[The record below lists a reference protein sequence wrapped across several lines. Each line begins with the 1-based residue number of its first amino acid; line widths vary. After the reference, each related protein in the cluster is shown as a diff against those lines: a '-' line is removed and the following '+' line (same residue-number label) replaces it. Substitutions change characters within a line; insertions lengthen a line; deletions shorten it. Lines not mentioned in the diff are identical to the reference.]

1 MPLLTSSDAKTTKGQ
16 PLGYLTGIL
25 YLAPHKIAGRNVCPN
40 ATAGCKLGCLYS
52 SGRGKFSNVKKA
64 RIAKTK
70 KFFAD
75 PKAFVDELSKDILAL
90 LRKAARRGL
99 IPCVRLNGTSDLPWE
114 KLKGTNG
121 KTLMQEY
128 PSLIFYDYTKSPQ
141 RMVTFINDEM
151 PSNYHLTFSRSEKAG
166 MGTLYAGILRSGGNV
181 AAVVNIKRGKP
192 LPPFGGSTQIVD
204 GDEHDLRF
212 LDPKGCIV
220 GLRAKGD
227 AIKDTSGFVLRIAWI
242 TNVLAELDRVVA

>member
-1 MPLLTSSDAKTTKGQ
+1 MSLLTSADAKTTKGE

-40 ATAGCKLGCLYS
+40 ATKGCAAACLYTA
-52 SGRGKFSNVKKA
+52 GRGKFSNVQEA

-75 PKAFVDELSKDILAL
+75 PKGFVDELRKDILAL
-90 LRKAARRGL
+90 TRKAAKGGL
-99 IPCVRLNGTSDLPWE
+99 VPCVRLNGTSDLPWE

-121 KTLMQEY
+121 KTLMEEFHDLQ
-128 PSLIFYDYTKSPQ
+128 FYDYTKSAD
-141 RMVTFINDEM
+141 RIVAFVNGEM
-151 PSNYHLTFSRSEKAG
+151 PANYHLTFSRSEKAG
-166 MGTLYAGILRSGGNV
+166 MTTIYAGILRSGGNV
-181 AAVVNIKRGKP
+181 ASVVNIKRGQP
-192 LPPFGGSTQIVD
+192 LPASSGGTMIID

-220 GLRAKGD
+220 GLRAKGE
-227 AIKDTSGFVLRIAWI
+227 AIKDTSGFVLR
-242 TNVLAELDRVVA
+242 VA